1 MIMKDIKDFS
11 RKRILRVNNIMIDAF
26 LLRDYKKMENMRILL
41 NFEIDKLLEYYG
53 KENNRHQ

>member
-1 MIMKDIKDFS
+1 MKDIKDFS

-26 LLRDYKKMENMRILL
+26 LLKDYKKMENMRILL

-53 KENNRHQ
+53 K

>member
-1 MIMKDIKDFS
+1 MRDIKDFS